1 MCKPDKSLNTGVQTS
16 YLSSHERG
24 FEKNQPCR
32 RGSAPY
38 RRSDWTSRMWAM
50 SKLGQLK
57 TTRER
62 RALSLFFWRSD
73 SLEHLWNS
81 AKLRPPTR
89 AGPLDSH
96 LENQPFM
103 KSKTVPKPQNHGA
116 TNSTTAEQRAFPVTS
131 RSRGFSEGA
140 RTDHVKPETKNWTHA
155 GKRNQRIQPALNQ
168 QKASNKPTFLI
179 LTKPLK
185 FDLNA
190 VTKQRF
196 VRDLFPG

>member
-1 MCKPDKSLNTGVQTS
+1 MPCKK
-16 YLSSHERG
+16 
-24 FEKNQPCR
+24 KQPCR

-38 RRSDWTSRMWAM
+38 RRSDWTSRLWAM
-50 SKLGQLK
+50 SKVGLFK

-62 RALSLFFWRSD
+62 RACFPLLLALWLSWTW
-73 SLEHLWNS
+73 LEHLWNS

>member
-1 MCKPDKSLNTGVQTS
+1 MWWYYKCVNLIRVWIQGYKQVIFPHMKGALQ
-16 YLSSHERG
+16 
-24 FEKNQPCR
+24 K
-32 RGSAPY
+32 
-38 RRSDWTSRMWAM
+38 TSRAGGAPPRTDALIGPAAFGDVQ
-50 SKLGQLK
+50 KNGLCK

-62 RALSLFFWRSD
+62 RALSLLLALWLSWTW
-73 SLEHLWNS
+73 LEHLWNS

-140 RTDHVKPETKNWTHA
+140 RNRPRETRDKELNSC
-155 GKRNQRIQPALNQ
+155 GKT
-168 QKASNKPTFLI
+168 KPTHPACF
-179 LTKPLK
+179 KPTESK
-185 FDLNA
+185 
-190 VTKQRF
+190 
-196 VRDLFPG
+196 